1 MSNYTPNFDG
11 AARDQRPTGSAGKA
25 IQGALF
31 DAEFERIQTAVNS
44 KADQTTVNAIT
55 SVPTAAVLPFGGTS
69 APAGFL
75 LCNGQ
80 AVNRTAFSALFAAV
94 GTAFGGG
101 DGETTFNVPDLGGR
115 VIAGR
120 EATADRLQSGG
131 VDSTVIGENGA
142 GGSDTHLL
150 LSTES
155 GLPAHNH
162 TFNYL
167 SYEANSTQ
175 NGGSM
180 VRGGTLDYSTSTAGP
195 ANAQSP
201 HNNVQPTMMMNFIIK
216 T

>member
-1 MSNYTPNFDG
+1 MSNYTPAFNG
-11 AARDQRPTGSAGKA
+11 AAKDNLQTGSAGKA

-31 DAEFERIQTAVNS
+31 DAEFERIKTAVNS
-44 KADQTTVNAIT
+44 KADQTAVDAIIG
-55 SVPTAAVLPFGGTS
+55 VPTASVLPYGGSS

-80 AVNRTAFSALFAAV
+80 AVSRTTYSVLFAAI

-101 DGETTFNVPDLGGR
+101 DGSTTFNVPDLGGR

-120 EATADRLQSGG
+120 EEIADRLQSG
-131 VDSTVIGENGA
+131 VTDSTTIGESSA

-155 GLPAHNH
+155 GMPAHNH
-162 TFNYL
+162 TF
-167 SYEANSTQ
+167 SYRNSEANSLQ
-175 NGGSM
+175 ALGNLYAGS
-180 VRGGTLDYSTSTAGP
+180 GSTYDTSTAP
-195 ANAQSP
+195 AQNAQSA
-201 HNNVQPTMMMNFIIK
+201 HNNVQPTIIMNFIIK